1 MASGRDSVVLR
12 QAHCLFDAGTVAG
25 LAEGELLERFASR
38 RDEAA
43 FEAIVVRHGPM
54 VLGVCRRLL
63 ADPHDVE
70 DAFQSTF
77 LVLVRRARALRG
89 QEVLGPW
96 LHGVAYRVAARARA
110 VAARRRV
117 REVPGAEE
125 LAVGPGRDM
134 DLFDLR
140 SVLDEEVNRLPEK
153 FRLPVVLCHL
163 EGRTLDEAARQL
175 RWTVGMV
182 RGRLSRGRERLR
194 GRLARRGLGP
204 SAATLG
210 ALFSAEA
217 TAAGPSRA
225 LVDSTIRA
233 AVATAAGRTA
243 AGLVSAATLALT
255 ERTIRIMFL
264 TKLRTAAGLVL
275 AAGLIATGVV
285 ALARQIPARP
295 PRDPQV
301 ERPRPEA
308 RPRAEKDE
316 RATPRPANP
325 ATHLPFPY
333 VVEPPDLIQVEVLKA
348 LRDRPI
354 TGERLVRPDGTIH
367 LGFYGEV
374 DVAGLTLDEVKEKV
388 VLHLRRSLGDEMLGL
403 RVPDGQD
410 PEKFVEVAPADT
422 DRVYVDVVAYNS
434 KVYYI
439 EGEVQSPGR
448 LPVTGNETVLD
459 AIHYA
464 GGLTEFADR
473 DKVRVIRREHDTPKI
488 LPVNYAEIT
497 GGTDSSTNYHLL
509 PGDRLFIP
517 RDPNAKPSPTAG
529 ARGMTDST
537 QFHALERR
545 MDQLERKLDQMLEL
559 LEQSRPATDPERGP
573 GAPR

>member
-1 MASGRDSVVLR
+1 MASGRDGAVLR

-63 ADPHDVE
+63 DDAHDVE

-77 LVLVRRARALRG
+77 LVLVRKAGALRG

-110 VAARRRV
+110 VAVRRRV
-117 REVPGAEE
+117 REGPGAEE

-182 RGRLSRGRERLR
+182 RGRLARGRERLR

-217 TAAGPSRA
+217 VAAGPPQA

-233 AVATAAGRTA
+233 GVATAAGRTA
-243 AGLVSAATLALT
+243 AGLVSATTQALT
-255 ERTIRIMFL
+255 QRAVRIMFL
-264 TKLRTAAGLVL
+264 TKLRLAAGLVL
-275 AAGLIATGVV
+275 AAGLIATGV
-285 ALARQIPARP
+285 ATLARQMPASP
-295 PRDPQV
+295 SHDLQD

-308 RPRAEKDE
+308 QPRGKRGGLAVPM
-316 RATPRPANP
+316 RANS
-325 ATHLPFPY
+325 ATQLPFPY
-333 VVEPPDLIQVEVLKA
+333 VVEPPDLIQVEVLEA
-348 LRDRPI
+348 LKDRPI
-354 TGERLVRPDGTIH
+354 TGERLVRPDGTIT
-367 LGFYGEV
+367 LGFYGDIHV
-374 DVAGLTLDEVKEKV
+374 NGLTVKEVKTKIIMHLRQWLSDEV
-388 VLHLRRSLGDEMLGL
+388 LGL
-403 RVPDGQD
+403 IGEDFDGNPIKIPPD
-410 PEKFVEVAPADT
+410 ES
-422 DRVYVDVVAYNS
+422 DRVYVDVVSYNS
-434 KVYYI
+434 KVYYV
-439 EGEVQSPGR
+439 EGEVQAPGC
-448 LPVTGNETVLD
+448 
-459 AIHYA
+459 
-464 GGLTEFADR
+464 
-473 DKVRVIRREHDTPKI
+473 
-488 LPVNYAEIT
+488 
-497 GGTDSSTNYHLL
+497 
-509 PGDRLFIP
+509 
-517 RDPNAKPSPTAG
+517 
-529 ARGMTDST
+529 
-537 QFHALERR
+537 
-545 MDQLERKLDQMLEL
+545 
-559 LEQSRPATDPERGP
+559 
-573 GAPR
+573 